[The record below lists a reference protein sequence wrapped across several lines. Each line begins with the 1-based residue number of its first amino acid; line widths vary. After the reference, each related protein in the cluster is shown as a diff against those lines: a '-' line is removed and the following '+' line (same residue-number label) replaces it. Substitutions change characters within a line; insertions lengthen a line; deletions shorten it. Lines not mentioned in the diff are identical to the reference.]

1 MFYWYLCFDKIIKR
15 MILCH
20 IYHHQDNRPGYILI
34 VINEL
39 EICSSYYFIFKRNT
53 KTDMDEDVNSVLHNC
68 DVVLN
73 RFNYLEIN
81 KIHDRERSVLIKCKP
96 SYFYYLQP
104 SVN

>member
-1 MFYWYLCFDKIIKR
+1 
-15 MILCH
+15 
-20 IYHHQDNRPGYILI
+20 
-34 VINEL
+34 
-39 EICSSYYFIFKRNT
+39 
-53 KTDMDEDVNSVLHNC
+53 MDEDVNSVLHNC

-81 KIHDRERSVLIKCKP
+81 KRHDRERSVLIKCKP